1 MTANSNFRIAELD
14 PSQIKTN
21 LKEFLRSQ
29 DEFTDF
35 DFEGSGMNI
44 ILDLLS
50 FNTHYLAFYINMMA
64 AESFFDSAQLR
75 ETIVSHAKHV
85 GYIPN
90 SMKGARTFANIKVTP
105 SSSEDT
111 SASELT
117 LPRWT
122 KFISQALD
130 GRNYL
135 FINPTSNT
143 VVKVDGSFNFS
154 NVQLKQGT
162 MITRTFLVNSDN
174 EKREYFIP
182 SANVDIDEVYVSV
195 QASTT
200 NTDIE
205 VYNIFDDLTE
215 LKANTPVFFLEE
227 NNMANNFYKVYF
239 GDDYLGKR
247 PSDGNVITITYL
259 DTAGPFANGANS
271 FLVVDS
277 INGYDDNVIV
287 TSSSPA
293 YGGSNRETIEQIRHR
308 APKYYTSQ
316 NRAVTSNDYEIILI
330 KEYPNIQSV
339 SVWGGEEEDPPVY
352 GKVFIALKPKNNYY
366 ITNLEKENI
375 IDTIIST
382 KSVMTVIP
390 EIVDP
395 NYTWLLFAI
404 KIYYDHIKT
413 NIDESAMKTLARNSI
428 INYINDNLQKFDSKF
443 RISKFENNI
452 ESAHNAFQGVTC
464 DVTMQKRVEPV
475 YGASKTYEI
484 DFDYALKKDTF
495 STFPAIKV
503 YDSKRTIRDCY
514 IEEVPYSYTGIDTI
528 NVLASGTGYEDA
540 IVTITGDGVGATA
553 SAIIKN
559 KKIDSIVIG
568 ERGTNYTKA
577 EVTITSN
584 TGYGATAQVNLQYN
598 TGNLRLYY
606 FKSNGEK
613 VFINSNIG
621 TIDYFNGSVIIENLN
636 IQSIASNDI
645 YNEDVWT
652 INIQPKE
659 SDINTIKRN
668 ILDVDINDNRSIQIT
683 MVSE

>member
-75 ETIVSHAKHV
+75 ETIVSHAKHI

-293 YGGSNRETIEQIRHR
+293 YGGSDRETIEQIRHR

-395 NYTWLLFAI
+395 NYTWLLFKI
-404 KIYYDHIKT
+404 KIYYDHTKT
-413 NIDESAMKTLARNSI
+413 NIDESAMKTLARNSV

-452 ESAHNAFQGVTC
+452 ESTHNAFQGATC
-464 DVTMQKRVEPV
+464 EVTMQKRVEPV
-475 YGASKTYEI
+475 YGTSKTYEI

-503 YDSKRTIRDCY
+503 YDSKGTVRDCY

-528 NVLASGTGYEDA
+528 NVLASGAEYEDA
-540 IVTITGDGVGATA
+540 VVTITGDGVGATA
-553 SAIIKN
+553 TAIIKN

-621 TIDYFNGSVIIENLN
+621 TIDYFNGSVTIENLN

>member
-64 AESFFDSAQLR
+64 SESFFDSAQLR

-143 VVKVDGSFNFS
+143 VIKVDGSFNFS

-287 TSSSPA
+287 TSFSPA

-475 YGASKTYEI
+475 YGVSKTYEI